1 MMKRLLFYLLFILVT
16 SVFVLACGEET
27 SMLPKPRAY
36 PRVDYPVGEAAPFKL
51 EVCPFEFSKQSYIV
65 VEQDTSFFDEK
76 PVNPCWFDLVT
87 PGLNGRVHLSYYPIR
102 SLAEFEELRDDAYVM
117 VGKHNIV
124 ANYIDE
130 VQINRPD
137 AKVSGF
143 AFDIEGDVASPFQ
156 FYVTDSTNHF
166 LRGSLYVNAKASS
179 DSLAPIYSFLR
190 ADALK
195 AIETLKWE

>member
-1 MMKRLLFYLLFILVT
+1 MNRSRLLSLSLLAAAVVFI
-16 SVFVLACGEET
+16 LACGEET

-51 EVCPFEFSKQSYIV
+51 NVCPFEFSKPSYIV
-65 VEQDTSFFDEK
+65 IEQDTAFFDEK
-76 PVNPCWFDLVT
+76 PRNPCWFDMVT
-87 PGLNGRVHLSYYPIR
+87 PGLNGRVHMSYYPIR
-102 SLAEFEELRDDAYVM
+102 SLADYEELRDDAYVM

-130 VQINRPD
+130 VQISRPD
-137 AKVSGF
+137 AKVTGF

-166 LRGSLYVNAKASS
+166 LRGSLYVRAKASS
-179 DSLAPIYSFLR
+179 DSLAPIYDFLR
-190 ADALK
+190 KDALEVL
-195 AIETLKWE
+195 ETLQWQ